1 MPVTPPRD
9 LGPTLSDGWEM
20 PELVQHWQTS
30 VSGKPHPPRAQG
42 LSHPCGTARGPPTPT
57 PWHQKPPRVHLLRCR
72 FASPFLCLIAK
83 SGLEENREV
92 KALPSCTPRPQKA
105 RRDAQRA
112 HRPSGEKL
120 PWTPTLARSQDDAR
134 ARLGDSLARRAR
146 AMGFGDGGSL
156 TPRGQWAQAVAAV
169 AAVAVAR
176 VQPARGSGSVA
187 VGPGPASPAVTPL
200 QWGTAGAGGGWCP
213 SEPEP

>member
-1 MPVTPPRD
+1 MDGRCLNRCSIGKPLSRTNPILPVPRD
-9 LGPTLSDGWEM
+9 SPIPVALPGDP
-20 PELVQHWQTS
+20 PPP
-30 VSGKPHPPRAQG
+30 PHGSR
-42 LSHPCGTARGPPTPT
+42 S
-57 PWHQKPPRVHLLRCR
+57 PPRVHLLRCR

-83 SGLEENREV
+83 SGLEESREV

-105 RRDAQRA
+105 RRDTRRA
-112 HRPSGEKL
+112 HRPSSDKL

-146 AMGFGDGGSL
+146 AMGFGGGVSL

-169 AAVAVAR
+169 VAAVGAR
-176 VQPARGSGSVA
+176 VQLARGSGSVA
-187 VGPGPASPAVTPL
+187 VGPGPASPAATPL
-200 QWGTAGAGGGWCP
+200 QWGTAGAGGGGWCP